1 MFTVT
6 TNRDGTT
13 ECYCVEGNLCISFNS
28 QLVVE
33 ASVSDILTN
42 RDSVSVSIEG
52 LIVLRDYL
60 TDLINKANANE

>member
-13 ECYCVEGNLCISFNS
+13 ECYCVEENICISFNS
-28 QLVVE
+28 KRVMEV
-33 ASVSDILTN
+33 SVSDILTN
-42 RDSVSVSIEG
+42 RDAVSVPIEG

-60 TDLINKANANE
+60 TDLINKAAANE